1 MEKKFLTEEEIKE
14 LKQYTDNN
22 INFIYLLGQLEYQ
35 NILLEKDK
43 ENIIE
48 EVLKAEKEKEILS
61 QKISEKYGSDA
72 KIDLEEGTITS

>member
-14 LKQYTDNN
+14 LKQSTDNN

-35 NILLEKDK
+35 KILLEKDK

-61 QKISEKYGSDA
+61 QKISEKYGSDV

>member
-1 MEKKFLTEEEIKE
+1 MEKKFLTEVEIKE
-14 LKQYTDNN
+14 LNQYTDNN
-22 INFIYLLGQLEYQ
+22 INFIYLFGQLEYQ
-35 NILLEKDK
+35 KILLEKDK

>member
-35 NILLEKDK
+35 KILLEKDK

-61 QKISEKYGSDA
+61 KKISEKYGSDA